1 MKSELDT
8 KYGKLN
14 MMASKN
20 IDLDLMMILD
30 DVI

>member
-1 MKSELDT
+1 MKSELGT